1 MSLRVSV
8 HLDTLKVNIFTVV
21 NGSNEGARKAK
32 LELPASAL
40 ARASGGGG
48 AATAPA
54 SVVTV
59 KRGAA

>member
-8 HLDTLKVNIFTVV
+8 HLDRLKVNIFTVV
-21 NGSNEGARKAK
+21 NGSNDDAHKAK

-40 ARASGGGG
+40 ARASGG
-48 AATAPA
+48 AATAPT